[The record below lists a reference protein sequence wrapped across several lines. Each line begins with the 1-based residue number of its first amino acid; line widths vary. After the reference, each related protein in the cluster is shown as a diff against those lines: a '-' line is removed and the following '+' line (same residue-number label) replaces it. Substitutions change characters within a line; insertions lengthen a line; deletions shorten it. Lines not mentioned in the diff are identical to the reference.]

1 MAITNGYCTLAEIKA
16 FVNISDSNDDD
27 QLEDAVNSA
36 SRQVD
41 AYCGRQFFAD
51 GSTSAKVYRTSDP
64 YKVVVDDI
72 STSTGLVLKYDDD
85 EDGTYETTVA
95 ASDFVLLP
103 LNGESFGIAGL
114 GFTSIELFT
123 DGSHEFPTTNINN
136 RPAIQVTANWG
147 FAAVP
152 EPIRQATL
160 MLSSENFAMRNTPL
174 GIAGV
179 GEFGVLAVRQNRQI
193 TRMIDPYRRGEVVHG
208 IA

>member
-16 FVNISDSNDDD
+16 FVNIVDSNDDNE
-27 QLEDAVNSA
+27 LEDAVNSA
-36 SRQVD
+36 SRQID
-41 AYCGRQFFAD
+41 AYCGRKFYAD
-51 GSTSAKVYRTSDP
+51 GSTSAKVYRTRNP
-64 YKVVVDDI
+64 YMVVVDDI
-72 STSTGLVLKYDDD
+72 STSTGLVLKYDDSD
-85 EDGTYETTVA
+85 DGTYETTVA
-95 ASDFVLLP
+95 STDFILLP
-103 LNGESFGIAGL
+103 LNGEAFGIDGL

-123 DGSHEFPTTNINN
+123 DGPHEFPTTHTNN
-136 RPAIQVTANWG
+136 RPRVQVTANWG

-152 EPIRQATL
+152 EPVRQACL

-193 TRMIDPYRRGEVVHG
+193 TRMLDPYRRGDSVG